1 LALALS
7 RGALRLTPRYRPPRS
22 LVLRLLDRYVRAQV
36 GKHFSSARLGPIAA
50 GDSGWDRT
58 IPTLFIANHSNWW
71 DGFFAFLVGREL
83 GLTSHL
89 LMDAEN
95 LERYPL
101 FRLVG
106 ALPLRRESRR
116 GRYQDLAASRA
127 CLEPGAAL
135 WIFPQGAR
143 HPQGERPARLFPGAA
158 ELAVRHAAPLRICA
172 VAFRYVYLGEQLPEA
187 FGWLGRHWV
196 LEPGCY
202 GHRRSLMPV
211 LERDLLVA
219 VDTLDGLLRA
229 ESLAGFRTIVEGRL
243 SINKRMDRV
252 RHAVGL
258 LRGRFEPR
266 SG

>member
-1 LALALS
+1 
-7 RGALRLTPRYRPPRS
+7 
-22 LVLRLLDRYVRAQV
+22 VLRLLDRYVRVQV
-36 GKHFSSARLGPIAA
+36 GKHFGSARLGPIAA
-50 GDSGWDRT
+50 AESGWDRT

-95 LERYPL
+95 LGRYPV
-101 FRLVG
+101 FRLAG
-106 ALPLRRESRR
+106 ALPLRRESGR

-127 CLEPGAAL
+127 CLKPGAAL

-143 HPQGERPARLFPGAA
+143 RPQGERPARLFPGAA

-211 LERDLLVA
+211 LEQDLVVA

-243 SINKRMDRV
+243 SINKRIDRV

-266 SG
+266 NG